1 MTTKPV
7 LHCPVSIVLVGMMG
21 VGKTT
26 VGRRLAP
33 RIGLPFYDAD
43 DEIVR
48 AAGMS
53 VSDLFRDHG
62 ESHFRQ
68 GEAQVIKRLLSGPP
82 IVLAD
87 TRKIINSSSLSIWL
101 KAPIDVIVERA
112 TRRNTRPLLKDGDP
126 KEIIGRLLIE
136 RMPFYET
143 ARGQIDTGN
152 GTHAKTVNAI
162 IKLIRKNL
170 ANKTPLNSTQKK
182 TPASP

>member
-1 MTTKPV
+1 M
-7 LHCPVSIVLVGMMG
+7 I
-21 VGKTT
+21 
-26 VGRRLAP
+26 
-33 RIGLPFYDAD
+33 D
-43 DEIVR
+43 
-48 AAGMS
+48 
-53 VSDLFRDHG
+53 
-62 ESHFRQ
+62 
-68 GEAQVIKRLLSGPP
+68 
-82 IVLAD
+82 AD